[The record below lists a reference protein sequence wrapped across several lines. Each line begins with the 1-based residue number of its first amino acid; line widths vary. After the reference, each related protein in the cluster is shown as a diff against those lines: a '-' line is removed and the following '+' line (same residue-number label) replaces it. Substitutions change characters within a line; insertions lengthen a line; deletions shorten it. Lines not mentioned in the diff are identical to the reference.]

1 MSTLKITECKARL
14 IREEFWAQTSSPPQ
28 SEYNAALDAAQAR
41 VDPLYHSTL
50 KFVKILIKIPGLPG
64 KKTGTGSSFNLS
76 DSWISGNEY
85 KEGGSMA
92 PVESTVSISLDS
104 CCGTK
109 ENPPAG
115 TNFVTVYL
123 VKREKL
129 PEIRTVAQAHES
141 AKVTV
146 EWLYSWKEPDIDYV
160 YSVFKRTRSWYE
172 GEMAVP
178 DITPQRYVGLKA
190 GLNKLIGLWR
200 RKDYEGLCSYC
211 HAPFKTLPLTE
222 PVYSSTQPLM
232 YFKKTLTTENTYK
245 NHWKCKNA
253 VANGYTGP
261 CCDSSSSS
269 SSGSPTIVQTND
281 ISPLMIAILE
291 SK

>member
-50 KFVKILIKIPGLPG
+50 KFVRILVKIAGSP
-64 KKTGTGSSFNLS
+64 KKTGPGASFNLS
-76 DSWISGNEY
+76 DSRISGT
-85 KEGGSMA
+85 A

-129 PEIRTVAQAHES
+129 PEIRTVAQAHAS
-141 AKVTV
+141 AKVTL

-160 YSVFKRTRSWYE
+160 YRVFTRTRSWYL
-172 GEMAVP
+172 GEMADPNV
-178 DITPQRYVGLKA
+178 TPQRYVGLRA
-190 GLNKLIGLWR
+190 GLNKLIGLWQ
-200 RKDYEGLCSYC
+200 RKDYEGVCSYC
-211 HAPFKTLPLTE
+211 HAPLKTLPVTE
-222 PVYSSTQPLM
+222 PVYSLTEPLM